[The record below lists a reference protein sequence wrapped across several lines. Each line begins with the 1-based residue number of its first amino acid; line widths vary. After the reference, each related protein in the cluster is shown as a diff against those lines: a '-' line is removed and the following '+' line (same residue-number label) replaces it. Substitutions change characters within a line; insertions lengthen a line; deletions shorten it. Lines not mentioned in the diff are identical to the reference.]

1 MWTGVLHNGVARTRG
16 EAGMWRSPCSFN
28 RNLSD
33 RPSMNNNQELRAE
46 LHINMLELTGYYTW
60 IWSSSLTHSL
70 FSTNLITTHWLDV
83 VSKKPNSPTKSNPKK
98 QQMKGGNGT
107 DLNALARRARGIT
120 DVSCCKERRGNGDGT
135 ELFLIST
142 SCLRQSWAVCMGGA
156 ESCPLRG
163 DREAGSDWETVHRC
177 PTPSQPLQHGSGK
190 CSP

>member
-1 MWTGVLHNGVARTRG
+1 
-16 EAGMWRSPCSFN
+16 MWRSPCSFN

-46 LHINMLELTGYYTW
+46 SLISMLELTGYYTW
-60 IWSSSLTHSL
+60 IWSSSLTRSL
-70 FSTNLITTHWLDV
+70 FSTNLITAHWLDV
-83 VSKKPNSPTKSNPKK
+83 VSKKPNSHPQNRTRKK

-107 DLNALARRARGIT
+107 DLNVLARRARGIT
-120 DVSCCKERRGNGDGT
+120 DVSCCKERKGNGDET

-177 PTPSQPLQHGSGK
+177 PTASQPLQHGSGK